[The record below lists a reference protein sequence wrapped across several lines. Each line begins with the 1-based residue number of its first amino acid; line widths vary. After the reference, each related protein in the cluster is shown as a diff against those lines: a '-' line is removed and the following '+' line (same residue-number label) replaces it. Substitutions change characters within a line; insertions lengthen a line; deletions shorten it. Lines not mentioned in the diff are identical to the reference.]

1 MSSCLQFP
9 LLSALFIITTW
20 FCVITLFATVV
31 ATLILLC
38 FALKARGIAKGI
50 EQKSGSARD
59 VLKQFEFPNWVF
71 EEMSR
76 TVGFNLA
83 LAKQN
88 QTATRTNV
96 KGTRK

>member
-1 MSSCLQFP
+1 MTSCLPFP

-20 FCVITLFATVV
+20 FSVITLFATSVV
-31 ATLILLC
+31 ALMLLC
-38 FALKARGIAKGI
+38 FALKTRGIAKGI

-83 LAKQN
+83 RAKQM
-88 QTATRTNV
+88 QTVTTNA
-96 KGTRK
+96 KGARK

>member
-1 MSSCLQFP
+1 MLKNYFCSFFQ
-9 LLSALFIITTW
+9 LFQ
-20 FCVITLFATVV
+20 
-31 ATLILLC
+31 
-38 FALKARGIAKGI
+38 ARGIAKGI

-83 LAKQN
+83 LAKQ
-88 QTATRTNV
+88 V
-96 KGTRK
+96 VDIF